1 MAIHPRAGQ
10 LAQASDLV
18 DIPQLVSA
26 YYLNIPDVSV
36 YSEQVAFGTSGHRG
50 SSFKN
55 AFTESHILAIS
66 QALAEYR
73 KEQGY
78 TGPMYIGKDTH
89 ALSEPACASA
99 IQVLV
104 ANGIKCIIQAGG
116 GYTPTP
122 VISHAIL
129 QHNKANPDNLA
140 DGIVITPSHNPPED
154 GGFKYNPP
162 NGGPADSDVT
172 KIIQDRANEILKQ
185 LDDEDAE
192 GSIEIVDYAE
202 ALASEFVEEYDYIQ
216 PYVDDLKNVLDLDAI
231 AKSGIKIGVDTLGGS
246 GVAYWPVIAKTYGL
260 DITVVNDRVDP
271 TFSFM
276 TLDKDGKI
284 RMDCSSPWAMASLIN
299 LKDDFDVA
307 IANDPDYDRHGIVTK
322 SSGLLNPNHYLAVA
336 INYLFT
342 HRDGWSKDAV
352 VGKTLVSSSMI
363 DRVVADLGK
372 EMSEV
377 PVGFKW
383 FVDGLFEG
391 KFGFGG
397 EESAGASFL
406 RKDGTVWSTDKDGII
421 LALLAAEIIAVTKK
435 DPGEH
440 YAEFAAKFGSP
451 VYTRFD
457 APASPEQKSVLANL
471 TADMVEATTLAGEE
485 ITAKL
490 THASGNGAAIGGL
503 KVTTENGWF
512 AARPSGTENIYKIYS
527 ESFIGEDHIALIQK
541 EAQEIV
547 AQAFAKAGL

>member
-10 LAQASDLV
+10 PAQAQDLV
-18 DIPQLVSA
+18 NIPKLISA
-26 YYLNIPDVSV
+26 YYINLPDVSV
-36 YSEQVAFGTSGHRG
+36 ASEQVAFGTSGHRG
-50 SSFKN
+50 SSFNN
-55 AFTESHILAIS
+55 AFTELHILAIS

-73 KEQGY
+73 TQQGY
-78 TGPMYIGKDTH
+78 TGPMFIGKDTH
-89 ALSEPACASA
+89 GLSEPAFISA
-99 IQVLV
+99 VQVLV
-104 ANGIKCIIQAGG
+104 ANGIKVIVQAGG

-129 QHNKANPDNLA
+129 QYNKANPDNLA

-172 KIIQDRANEILKQ
+172 KIIQDRANEILNDNF
-185 LDDEDAE
+185 DD
-192 GSIEIVDYAE
+192 IEQWDFTE
-202 ALASEFVEEYDYIQ
+202 AMESDLVEEYDYIQ

-231 AKSGIKIGVDTLGGS
+231 AKAGIKIGVDTLGGS

-260 DITVVNDRVDP
+260 DIEVVNDRVDP

-284 RMDCSSPWAMASLIN
+284 RMDCSSPYAMAGLIK
-299 LKDDFDVA
+299 LKDKFDVA
-307 IANDPDYDRHGIVTK
+307 IANDPDYDRHGIVTR

-342 HRDGWSKDAV
+342 HRTGWSEDAK

-363 DRVVADLGK
+363 DRVVAQLGRQ
-372 EMSEV
+372 MSEV

-383 FVDGLFEG
+383 FVDGLFDG
-391 KFGFGG
+391 SFGFGG

-421 LALLAAEIIAVTKK
+421 LALLAAEIIAVTGK

-440 YAEFAAKFGSP
+440 YTEFTEKFGSP

-457 APASPEQKSVLANL
+457 APASPEQKKVLANL
-471 TADMVEATTLAGEE
+471 NADMVEAETLAGEK

-527 ESFIGEDHIALIQK
+527 ESFIGEEHIALIQK

-547 AQAFAKAGL
+547 ASAFAKAGL

>member
-10 LAQASDLV
+10 PAQAQDLV
-18 DIPQLVSA
+18 NIPKLVSA
-26 YYLNIPDVSV
+26 YYINLPDVKV
-36 YSEQVAFGTSGHRG
+36 PSEQVAFGTSGHRG

-55 AFTESHILAIS
+55 AFTELHILAIS

-73 KEQGY
+73 TKQGY
-78 TGPMYIGKDTH
+78 TGPMFIGKDTH
-89 ALSEPACASA
+89 ALSEPAFVSA
-99 IQVLV
+99 VQVLV
-104 ANGIKCIIQAGG
+104 ANGIKVIVQAGG

-129 QHNKANPDNLA
+129 QYNKANPDNLA

-172 KIIQDRANEILKQ
+172 KIIQDRANEIL
-185 LDDEDAE
+185 DDNFDD
-192 GSIEIVDYAE
+192 IEQWDFTE
-202 ALASEFVEEYDYIQ
+202 AMESDLVEEYDYVQ
-216 PYVDDLKNVLDLDAI
+216 PYVDDLKNVLDLEAI

-260 DITVVNDRVDP
+260 DIEVVNDRVDP

-284 RMDCSSPWAMASLIN
+284 RMDCSSPYAMASLIN
-299 LKDDFDVA
+299 LKDKFDVA

-342 HRDGWSKDAV
+342 HRSGWSKEAK

-363 DRVVADLGK
+363 DRVVGQLGR
-372 EMSEV
+372 ELSEV

-383 FVDGLFEG
+383 FVDGLFDG
-391 KFGFGG
+391 SFGFGG

-421 LALLAAEIIAVTKK
+421 LALLAAEIIAVTGR

-457 APASPEQKSVLANL
+457 APASPEQKAVLANL
-471 TADMVEATTLAGEE
+471 NADMVEAETLAGEK

-490 THASGNGAAIGGL
+490 THAPGNGAAIGGL

-527 ESFIGEDHIALIQK
+527 ESFIGEEHIALIQK

-547 AQAFAKAGL
+547 AQAFVKAGL

>member
-10 LAQASDLV
+10 SAQASDLV
-18 DIPQLVSA
+18 DIPKLVSA
-26 YYLNIPDVSV
+26 YYVNLPDV
-36 YSEQVAFGTSGHRG
+36 EIREQQVAFGTSGHRG
-50 SSFKN
+50 SSLKY
-55 AFTESHILAIS
+55 AFTELHILAIT

-73 KEQGY
+73 KAQGY
-78 TGPMYIGKDTH
+78 TGPMFIGKDTH
-89 ALSEPACASA
+89 ALSEPAFISA
-99 IQVLV
+99 VQVLV
-104 ANGIKCIIQAGG
+104 ENGIKVVVQAGG

-129 QHNKANPDNLA
+129 QYNKANPDSLA

-172 KIIQDRANEILKQ
+172 KLIQDRANEILNDNY
-185 LDDEDAE
+185 DDILQADF
-192 GSIEIVDYAE
+192 DE
-202 ALASEFVEEYDYIQ
+202 AMSSSLVEEYDYIQ
-216 PYVDDLKNVLDLDAI
+216 PYVDDLKNVLNLEAI
-231 AKSGIKIGVDTLGGS
+231 AKAGIKIGVDTLGGS

-260 DITVVNDRVDP
+260 DIEVVNDRVDP

-284 RMDCSSPWAMASLIN
+284 RMDCSSPYAMASLIE
-299 LKDDFDVA
+299 LKDKFDVS

-342 HRDGWSKDAV
+342 HREGWPKEAL

-363 DRVVADLGK
+363 DRVVHDLGRDL
-372 EMSEV
+372 SEV

-383 FVDGLFEG
+383 FVDGLFDG
-391 KFGFGG
+391 SFGFGG

-406 RKDGTVWSTDKDGII
+406 RKDGSVWSTDKDGII
-421 LALLAAEIIAVTKK
+421 LALLAAEILAVTKK

-440 YAEFAAKFGSP
+440 YAEFAEKFGAP
-451 VYTRFD
+451 VYQRFD
-457 APASPEQKSVLANL
+457 APASPEQKQVLSNL
-471 TADMVEATTLAGEE
+471 TPELVEAEVLAGEK

-490 THASGNGAAIGGL
+490 THAPGNGAAIGGL

-527 ESFIGEDHIALIQK
+527 ESFLGEEHIALIQA
-541 EAQEIV
+541 EAQKIV
-547 AQAFAKAGL
+547 ADAFNKAGI

>member
-1 MAIHPRAGQ
+1 MAIHPRAGKP
-10 LAQASDLV
+10 AQVNDLV
-18 DIPQLVSA
+18 NIPKLVSA
-26 YYLNIPDVSV
+26 YYVNLPDVDIR
-36 YSEQVAFGTSGHRG
+36 EQQVAFGTSGHRG
-50 SSFKN
+50 SSFN
-55 AFTESHILAIS
+55 YAFTELHILAIT

-78 TGPMYIGKDTH
+78 TGPMFIGKDTH
-89 ALSEPACASA
+89 ALSEPAFISA
-99 IQVLV
+99 VQVLV
-104 ANGIKCIIQAGG
+104 ENGIKVIVQEGG

-129 QHNKANPDNLA
+129 QYNKANPDALA

-172 KIIQDRANEILKQ
+172 KIIQDRANEILNDNY
-185 LDDEDAE
+185 DD
-192 GSIEIVDYAE
+192 IEQADFDE
-202 ALASEFVEEYDYIQ
+202 AMQSDLFEEYDYIQ

-231 AKSGIKIGVDTLGGS
+231 AKAGIKIGVDTLGGA

-260 DITVVNDRVDP
+260 DIEVVNDRVDP

-284 RMDCSSPWAMASLIN
+284 RMDCSSPYAMAGLIK
-299 LKDDFDVA
+299 LKDKFDVA
-307 IANDPDYDRHGIVTK
+307 IANDPDYDRHGIVTR

-342 HRDGWSKDAV
+342 HRPEWSDKAI

-363 DRVVADLGK
+363 DRVVNALGR

-421 LALLAAEIIAVTKK
+421 LALLAAEILAVTKK

-440 YAEFAAKFGSP
+440 YREFAAKFGSP
-451 VYTRFD
+451 VYQRFD
-457 APASPEQKSVLANL
+457 APATPEQKQVLANL
-471 TADMVEATTLAGEE
+471 NPEMVEAETLAGEK

-527 ESFIGEDHIALIQK
+527 ESFLGEEHIALIQS
-541 EAQEIV
+541 EAQDIV

>member
-1 MAIHPRAGQ
+1 MAIHERAGQ
-10 LAQASDLV
+10 PAIASDLV
-18 DIPQLVSA
+18 DIPKLVSA
-26 YYLNIPDVSV
+26 YYINLPDVTLPG
-36 YSEQVAFGTSGHRG
+36 EQVAFGTSGHRG

-55 AFTESHILAIS
+55 AFTELHILAIT

-73 KEQGY
+73 KQQGY
-78 TGPMYIGKDTH
+78 TGPMFIGKDTH
-89 ALSEPACASA
+89 ALSEPAFASA
-99 IQVLV
+99 VQVLV
-104 ANGIKCIIQAGG
+104 ANDIKVIVQAGG

-129 QHNKANPDNLA
+129 QYNQAHPESLA

-172 KIIQDRANEILKQ
+172 KIIQDRANEILNDNY
-185 LDDEDAE
+185 DDILQEDFSDAMQ
-192 GSIEIVDYAE
+192 SD
-202 ALASEFVEEYDYIQ
+202 LVEEYDYIK

-231 AKSGIKIGVDTLGGS
+231 AKAGIKIGVDTLGGS
-246 GVAYWPVIAKTYGL
+246 GVAYWPVIAETYGL
-260 DITVVNDRVDP
+260 DIEVVNDRVDP

-284 RMDCSSPWAMASLIN
+284 RMDCSSPYAMAGLIK
-299 LKDDFDVA
+299 LKDQFDVA

-336 INYLFT
+336 INYLFEHRTEWST
-342 HRDGWSKDAV
+342 HAM

-363 DRVVADLGK
+363 DRVVAALGK
-372 EMSEV
+372 EMCEV

-383 FVDGLFEG
+383 FVDGLHQG
-391 KFGFGG
+391 QFGFGG

-421 LALLAAEIIAVTKK
+421 LALLAAEIIAVTGK

-440 YAEFAAKFGSP
+440 YHAFTEKFGSP
-451 VYTRFD
+451 VYQRFD
-457 APASPEQKSVLANL
+457 APASPEQKAVLSNL
-471 TADMVEATTLAGEE
+471 SPDMVEAETLAGEE
-485 ITAKL
+485 ILEKL

-527 ESFIGEDHIALIQK
+527 ESFIGTEHIATIQQ
-541 EAQEIV
+541 EAQQIV
-547 AQAFAKAGL
+547 ASAFAKAGL

>member
-1 MAIHPRAGQ
+1 MAIHPRAGK
-10 LAQASDLV
+10 LAQVEDLV
-18 DIPQLVSA
+18 DIPKLVSA
-26 YYLNIPDVSV
+26 YYVNIPDVSV
-36 YSEQVAFGTSGHRG
+36 ASEQVAFGTSGHRG
-50 SSFKN
+50 CSFKN
-55 AFTESHILAIS
+55 AFTELHILAIS

-73 KEQGY
+73 IKQGY
-78 TGPMYIGKDTH
+78 TGPMFIGKDTH
-89 ALSEPACASA
+89 ALSEPAFVSA
-99 IQVLV
+99 VQVLV
-104 ANGIKCIIQAGG
+104 ANGIKVIVQENGG
-116 GYTPTP
+116 FTPTP

-129 QHNKANPDNLA
+129 QYNKANPDALA

-172 KIIQDRANEILKQ
+172 KIIQDRANEILNDNF
-185 LDDEDAE
+185 DD
-192 GSIEIVDYAE
+192 IEQWDFQE
-202 ALASEFVEEYDYIQ
+202 AMESEFVEQYDYIQ

-231 AKSGIKIGVDTLGGS
+231 AKAGIKIGVDTLGGS

-260 DITVVNDRVDP
+260 DIEVVNDRVDP

-284 RMDCSSPWAMASLIN
+284 RMDCSSPYAMAGLIK
-299 LKDDFDVA
+299 LKDKFDVA
-307 IANDPDYDRHGIVTK
+307 VANDPDYDRHGIVTK

-336 INYLFT
+336 IEYLFT
-342 HRDGWSKDAV
+342 HREGWSKDAI

-363 DRVVADLGK
+363 DRVVGQLGRK
-372 EMSEV
+372 MSEV

-383 FVDGLFEG
+383 FVDGLFDG
-391 KFGFGG
+391 SFGFGG

-440 YAEFAAKFGSP
+440 YAAFTEKFGSP
-451 VYTRFD
+451 IYQRFD
-457 APASPEQKSVLANL
+457 APASPEQKAVLANL
-471 TADMVEATTLAGEE
+471 SPDMVEADTLAGEKILE
-485 ITAKL
+485 KL

-527 ESFIGEDHIALIQK
+527 ESFIGEEHIALIQK

>member
-18 DIPQLVSA
+18 DIPKLISA
-26 YYLNIPDVSV
+26 YYVNLPDVSLA
-36 YSEQVAFGTSGHRG
+36 SEQVAFGTSGHRG
-50 SSFKN
+50 CSFKN
-55 AFTESHILAIS
+55 AFTELHILAIS

-73 KEQGY
+73 IKQGY
-78 TGPMYIGKDTH
+78 TGPMFIGKDTH
-89 ALSEPACASA
+89 ALSEPAFISA
-99 IQVLV
+99 VQVLV
-104 ANGIKCIIQAGG
+104 ANGIKVIVQENG

-129 QHNKANPDNLA
+129 QYNNEHPDNLA

-172 KIIQDRANEILKQ
+172 KIIQDRANEILTDNF
-185 LDDEDAE
+185 DDIQQWDFT
-192 GSIEIVDYAE
+192 E
-202 ALASEFVEEYDYIQ
+202 AMESDLVEEYDYVQ
-216 PYVDDLKNVLDLDAI
+216 PYVDDLKNVLNLDAI
-231 AKSGIKIGVDTLGGS
+231 AKAGIKIGVDTLGGS

-260 DITVVNDRVDP
+260 DIEVVNDRVDP

-284 RMDCSSPWAMASLIN
+284 RMDCSSPYAMAGLIK
-299 LKDDFDVA
+299 LKDKFDVA

-342 HRDGWSKDAV
+342 HRNEWPEDAI

-363 DRVVADLGK
+363 DRVVAQLGR

-383 FVDGLFEG
+383 FVDGLYDG

-421 LALLAAEIIAVTKK
+421 LALLAAEIIAVTGK

-440 YAEFAAKFGSP
+440 YAGFTEKFGSP
-451 VYTRFD
+451 IYQRFD
-457 APASPEQKSVLANL
+457 APASPEQKAVLANL
-471 TADMVEATTLAGEE
+471 SPEMVEADMLAGEK
-485 ITAKL
+485 ITEKL

-527 ESFIGEDHIALIQK
+527 ESFIGEDHIAAIQK

-547 AQAFAKAGL
+547 AQAFSKAGL

>member
-10 LAQASDLV
+10 LAQTSDLV
-18 DIPQLVSA
+18 DIPKLVSA
-26 YYLNIPDVSV
+26 YYVNLPDVEV
-36 YSEQVAFGTSGHRG
+36 ANQQVAFGTSGHRG
-50 SSFKN
+50 SSLN
-55 AFTESHILAIS
+55 YAFTELHILAIT

-73 KEQGY
+73 KEKGY
-78 TGPMYIGKDTH
+78 TGPVFIGKDTH
-89 ALSEPACASA
+89 ALSEPAFISA
-99 IQVLV
+99 VQVLV
-104 ANGIKCIIQAGG
+104 ENGIKVVVQKDG

-129 QHNKANPDNLA
+129 QYNKAHPDALA

-162 NGGPADSDVT
+162 NGGPADGDVT
-172 KIIQDRANEILKQ
+172 KIIQDRANEILNDNY
-185 LDDEDAE
+185 DDILQADF
-192 GSIEIVDYAE
+192 DE
-202 ALASEFVEEYDYIQ
+202 AMQSDLVEEYDYIQ
-216 PYVDDLKNVLDLDAI
+216 PYVDDLKNVLDVEAI
-231 AKSGIKIGVDTLGGS
+231 AKSGITIGVDTLGGS
-246 GVAYWPVIAKTYGL
+246 GVAYWPVIAETYG
-260 DITVVNDRVDP
+260 INIEVVNDRVDP

-284 RMDCSSPWAMASLIN
+284 RMDCSSPYAMAGLIE
-299 LKDDFDVA
+299 LKDKFDVA
-307 IANDPDYDRHGIVTK
+307 VANDPDYDRHGIVTK

-342 HRDGWSKDAV
+342 HRSEWPDKAI

-363 DRVVADLGK
+363 DRVVNELGRD
-372 EMSEV
+372 MSEV

-383 FVDGLFEG
+383 FVDGLFDG
-391 KFGFGG
+391 SFGFGG

-406 RKDGTVWSTDKDGII
+406 RKDGSVWSTDKDGII
-421 LALLAAEIIAVTKK
+421 LALLAAEIIAVTNK

-440 YAEFAAKFGSP
+440 YAEFVAKFGAP
-451 VYTRFD
+451 VYQRFD
-457 APASPEQKSVLANL
+457 APASPEQKKVLANL
-471 TADMVEATTLAGEE
+471 SPEMVEAETLAGEA

-490 THASGNGAAIGGL
+490 THAPGNGAAIGGL

-527 ESFIGEDHIALIQK
+527 ESFKGDEHIALIQK

-547 AQAFAKAGL
+547 AEAFSKAGL

>member
-18 DIPQLVSA
+18 DIPKLVSA
-26 YYLNIPDVSV
+26 YYVNLPDVEV
-36 YSEQVAFGTSGHRG
+36 ANQQVAFGTSGHRG
-50 SSFKN
+50 SSLN
-55 AFTESHILAIS
+55 YAFTELHILAIT

-73 KEQGY
+73 KEKGY
-78 TGPMYIGKDTH
+78 TGPVFIGKDTH
-89 ALSEPACASA
+89 ALSEPAFISA
-99 IQVLV
+99 VQVLV
-104 ANGIKCIIQAGG
+104 ENGIKVIVQKGG

-129 QHNKANPDNLA
+129 QYNKAHPDALA

-172 KIIQDRANEILKQ
+172 KIIQDRANEILNDNY
-185 LDDEDAE
+185 DDILQADF
-192 GSIEIVDYAE
+192 DE
-202 ALASEFVEEYDYIQ
+202 AMQSDLVEEYDYIQ
-216 PYVDDLKNVLDLDAI
+216 PYVDDLKNVLDVEAI
-231 AKSGIKIGVDTLGGS
+231 AKSGITIGVDTLGGS
-246 GVAYWPVIAKTYGL
+246 GVAYWPVIAETYG
-260 DITVVNDRVDP
+260 INIEVVNDRVDP

-284 RMDCSSPWAMASLIN
+284 RMDCSSPYAMAGLIK
-299 LKDDFDVA
+299 LKDKFDVA
-307 IANDPDYDRHGIVTK
+307 VANDPDYDRHGIVTK

-342 HRDGWSKDAV
+342 HRSEWPDKAI

-363 DRVVADLGK
+363 DRVVNELGRD
-372 EMSEV
+372 MSEV

-383 FVDGLFEG
+383 FVDGLFDG
-391 KFGFGG
+391 SFGFGG

-406 RKDGTVWSTDKDGII
+406 RKDGSVWSTDKDGII
-421 LALLAAEIIAVTKK
+421 LALLAAEIIAVTNK

-440 YAEFAAKFGSP
+440 YAEFVAKFGAP
-451 VYTRFD
+451 VYQRFD
-457 APASPEQKSVLANL
+457 APASPEQKKVLANL
-471 TADMVEATTLAGEE
+471 SPEMVEAETLAGEA

-490 THASGNGAAIGGL
+490 THAPGNGAAIGGL

-527 ESFIGEDHIALIQK
+527 ESFKGDEHIALIQK

-547 AQAFAKAGL
+547 AEAFSKAGL